1 MDGKGVVNIFFECLI
16 VNDIPEIIKVKTVG
30 KGIKIREVR
39 EGNNYQ
45 GRTYIST
52 ICHRLLIFILR
63 EPINIFC
70 KN

>member
-1 MDGKGVVNIFFECLI
+1 MDGKGIVNIFFECLI
-16 VNDIPEIIKVKTVG
+16 VKDIPEIIKVKTVG
-30 KGIKIREVR
+30 KGIKIGEIRDD
-39 EGNNYQ
+39 NNYQ

-52 ICHRLLIFILR
+52 ICHRLQIFILC